1 MSRLSRSAARDLVA
15 RVGDGEYSLRGI
27 SVVTHARAFAWVKA
41 CIVATRIY
49 GGDGACDEEGRD
61 GREMHDE

>member
-1 MSRLSRSAARDLVA
+1 MVA